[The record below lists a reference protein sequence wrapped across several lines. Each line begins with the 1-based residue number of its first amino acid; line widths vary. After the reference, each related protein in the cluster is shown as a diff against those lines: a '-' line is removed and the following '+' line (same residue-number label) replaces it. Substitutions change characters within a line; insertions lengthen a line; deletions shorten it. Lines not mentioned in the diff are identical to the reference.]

1 VKGGN
6 NKNMDEKDLKEIREI
21 LLNMRRKI
29 LEGREEA
36 LYQLSSGRDEVLDE
50 GERAFIEEADYL
62 EMRFTTREDRLL
74 RKVEDALKRIE
85 EGKYGICEVC
95 GGEIDVNRLKLR
107 PVTTMCIKCK
117 TEQEKKEELEKKL
130 KRKTRL

>member
-1 VKGGN
+1 
-6 NKNMDEKDLKEIREI
+6 MDEKDLKEIKEI
-21 LLNMRRKI
+21 LLNMRKKI

-36 LYQLSSGRDEVLDE
+36 LSLLSSGRDEVIDE

-62 EMRFTTREDRLL
+62 EMRFTAREDRLL

-95 GGEIDVNRLKLR
+95 GEEIDVNRLKLR

-117 TEQEKKEELEKKL
+117 TLEEEKEKFEKEITKK
-130 KRKTRL
+130 RRAP

>member
-1 VKGGN
+1 MKGGN

-36 LYQLSSGRDEVLDE
+36 LHQLSSGRDEVLDE

-107 PVTTMCIKCK
+107 PVATMCIKCK

-130 KRKTRL
+130 KRRL

>member
-36 LYQLSSGRDEVLDE
+36 LHQLSSGRDEVLDE

-107 PVTTMCIKCK
+107 PVATMCIKCK

-130 KRKTRL
+130 KRRL